1 MIAEAA
7 RQILGAR
14 VVVEPRVHADVGL
27 ARKVEAPAPNIDHR
41 GDVYIE
47 VDDPKRQKTH
57 RWLVDV
63 VVSHSHSPASELAPP
78 SAPGTGAAAA
88 AKKKRDLYA
97 ANYVTGS
104 VTVVPFSC
112 ETGGHIDAPGV
123 ALLKMLS
130 RLNYEAKVRNALAG
144 GGVNPLAY
152 PVLVRRLTEKVAVAI
167 QRGNARIVNAYT
179 RGGAG
184 KYRLDVVPSAVAA
197 AQAVAAAAAAGPQ
210 LAQPEGEQAEGQEGE
225 GAAMGSQASGAEE
238 QVGGPAAMQAWAA
251 ALRRLAEVHEAR
263 AEEEAAAEAT
273 ATNGAARGRGNRTIL
288 SSGAATATGSSQR
301 SQVRNAGSA
310 GGASSG
316 VARGQGVRTIFS
328 SGAAQSASSSAGGT
342 GGAGAASGGG
352 RRRLA
357 EAETDD

>member
-1 MIAEAA
+1 VSDVIAAASLIADSPTASELDPKTAHFSLHRHVEEKISKEQDERRAARVLGAFPTKSEKEFFVSGATTEAAAALTPVGPTYSRTVYSDDEYKAMCRGRLQLVPVAGSCAKCSRPEQGRLVPHSLHHAHRCVGGLPIARHNAVRDVIAEAA
-7 RQILGAR
+7 RQIRGAR

-27 ARKVEAPAPNIDHR
+27 ARKVGAPAPNIDHR

-63 VVSHSHSPASELAPP
+63 VISHSHSPASELAPP

-167 QRGNARIVNAYT
+167 QRGNAMDRERVHAR
-179 RGGAG
+179 RGREVPAG
-184 KYRLDVVPSAVAA
+184 R
-197 AQAVAAAAAAGPQ
+197 
-210 LAQPEGEQAEGQEGE
+210 
-225 GAAMGSQASGAEE
+225 GSFGSSSSPGS
-238 QVGGPAAMQAWAA
+238 
-251 ALRRLAEVHEAR
+251 RRSSSCR
-263 AEEEAAAEAT
+263 AT
-273 ATNGAARGRGNRTIL
+273 ARPARR
-288 SSGAATATGSSQR
+288 
-301 SQVRNAGSA
+301 
-310 GGASSG
+310 
-316 VARGQGVRTIFS
+316 
-328 SGAAQSASSSAGGT
+328 
-342 GGAGAASGGG
+342 
-352 RRRLA
+352 
-357 EAETDD
+357 